1 MTSAIALLGLALYLA
16 GHGTRGLP
24 NGGLMGSIAMIVG
37 GIMVALSLVVS

>member
-1 MTSAIALLGLALYLA
+1 MNTIALLGLAVYLA

-37 GIMVALSLVVS
+37 GIMVALSLVLS